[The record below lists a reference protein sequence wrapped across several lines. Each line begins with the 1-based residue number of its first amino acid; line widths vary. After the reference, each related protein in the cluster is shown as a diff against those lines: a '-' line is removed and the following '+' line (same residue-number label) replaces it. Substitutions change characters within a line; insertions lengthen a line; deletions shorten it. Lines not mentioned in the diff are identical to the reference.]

1 LPAWSSSR
9 DARPDGKEELTSPA
23 GIDERG
29 STRHATHYF
38 GKIGSRGDGALVLHR
53 RISISCSNAAV
64 ADSSEANRASKSSH
78 SYVRAEI
85 ATAEASA
92 AAKRRQATP
101 TISQDGMHRFVQMV
115 PRSTRNRTPWA
126 VRSLPDASGRIG
138 SIAAVICSL
147 FARGFTVLDRLDCQP
162 SRS

>member
-1 LPAWSSSR
+1 
-9 DARPDGKEELTSPA
+9 
-23 GIDERG
+23 
-29 STRHATHYF
+29 
-38 GKIGSRGDGALVLHR
+38 
-53 RISISCSNAAV
+53 
-64 ADSSEANRASKSSH
+64 
-78 SYVRAEI
+78 
-85 ATAEASA
+85 
-92 AAKRRQATP
+92 
-101 TISQDGMHRFVQMV
+101 MHRFVQMV